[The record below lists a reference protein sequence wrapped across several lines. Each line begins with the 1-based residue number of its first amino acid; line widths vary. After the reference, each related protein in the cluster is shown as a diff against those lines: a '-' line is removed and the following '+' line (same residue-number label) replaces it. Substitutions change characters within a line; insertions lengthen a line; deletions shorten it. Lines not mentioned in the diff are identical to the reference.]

1 MLKSILGKKYMF
13 FFLNIKTKQNNL
25 MSQHQ
30 CSESLF
36 IVKIIYIQ
44 LFNRMCIIC
53 FEGCVNSI
61 IIIIKAIYFKQPPY
75 VFFFLFLVSLR
86 TQTSSKNILSVF
98 FFLSLWFFP
107 FWPISKDQSLHF
119 IFVKCTTCELR
130 TIRALK

>member
-98 FFLSLWFFP
+98 FSFHSGSSPSDPFQKTKVYTSSLSN
-107 FWPISKDQSLHF
+107 
-119 IFVKCTTCELR
+119 
-130 TIRALK
+130 ALPAN